1 MISANTLFITKILHH
16 VNSAFLFFSKRGE
29 TDIAEKLLLRAIQL
43 DPEFVSAI
51 SALASLYGERGG
63 REEEAEKL
71 HLWAITLDPDN
82 ADALNN
88 YGTFLEKSGK

>member
-1 MISANTLFITKILHH
+1 MSY
-16 VNSAFLFFSKRGE
+16 FSKRGQTE
-29 TDIAEKLLLRAIQL
+29 VSEKLLLRAIHL

-51 SALASLYGERGG
+51 SALASLYGEMEN
-63 REEEAEKL
+63 REEEAERL

-88 YGTFLEKSGK
+88 YGTFLEKSGEKAIDEFT